1 MRVAIYARKSIS
13 DPQSESVENQ
23 IKLSIQ
29 YCKDKFKYKSIT
41 EYRDEGYSGKNTN
54 RPGFQKL
61 LKDIQSNTINTILVY
76 RMDRLFRNTKD
87 FYYMLD
93 IFENHNIKFI
103 SITENF
109 DLDSSSGRVMAGI
122 YSIFAQFERES
133 ISERIRDNMYE
144 SAKKGSWLGGPAP
157 FGYKFN
163 RIYENN
169 KRLCYLIED
178 NEKSEIVKLLFDKYL
193 KFKSLTKL
201 EKHVK
206 ALSITGARG
215 NILNITSIS
224 KILRSPCY
232 VKSSPEVVK
241 YLKTQNMD
249 VIGDPDYIHGFFT
262 YAKNNSSIQSLAII
276 SNHNGIIDSN
286 IWLQVQ
292 ELLGKNSKK
301 FPRQG
306 TGKKALLSGILKC
319 KQCGSNM
326 NITYKK
332 RDSKGKQLRY
342 YVCSL
347 KKRNGKNACSCS
359 NLNADYIESLVLSS
373 ISNIDINIAVEL
385 LNNKNLFSDNLD
397 SQSKELSFIE
407 NNIIIK
413 KKNLSNLTSAL
424 STANNEITVNSIL
437 EKMESISDELSELQI
452 KYKNI
457 KSNIEDID
465 SNIIKEIIHNFSNFE
480 NFISNECFETKTDFI
495 ANIIDKI
502 EWDSTLNEF
511 NIIYR

>member
-1 MRVAIYARKSIS
+1 MKVAIYARKSINIQ
-13 DPQSESVENQ
+13 QSESIENQ
-23 IKLSIQ
+23 ISLCTN
-29 YCKDKFKYKSIT
+29 YCKDKFKYNSIV
-41 EYRDEGYSGKNTN
+41 EYSDKGFTGKNTS
-54 RPGFQKL
+54 RPAFQKL
-61 LKDIQSNTINTILVY
+61 LDDIKLNLIDIILVY
-76 RMDRLFRNTKD
+76 KIDRLCRNTKD
-87 FYYMLD
+87 FYYILD
-93 IFENHNIKFI
+93 LLEEYNIKLI

-109 DLDSSSGRVMAGI
+109 DLDSSTGRIIAII
-122 YSIFAQFERES
+122 YSVFAQFEREC

-144 SAKKGSWLGGPAP
+144 LAKKGSWLGGPPP

-163 RIYENN
+163 RIHENN
-169 KRLCYLIED
+169 KKLCYLTED
-178 NEKSEIVKLLFDKYL
+178 KEKSEIVKLLFDKYL